1 MSAQRDR
8 ARWSARP
15 AALLSN
21 RHRHRHRVL
30 HAVKALA
37 LLALVAMT
45 PTVAGVADT
54 DTRIGAVDDL
64 VSVKASQRG
73 DGGDGGDVVV
83 GNVIEG
89 DIPNNITPNPS
100 FAVYRVLGNDMWP
113 LQGVGQ
119 IRLNSVFSAIHEV
132 KPPSDVPVFW
142 IVNRIVNA
150 TERSL
155 LIDGLKNAGVE
166 ESKILHVYPP
176 LAAASCFTKQK
187 TDRKDQTD
195 SKGSPDTNTDTKE
208 QNELVL
214 FAQAQNSVRNAA
226 VKHAFDS
233 GYDWAVPL
241 VSISIYHIPPTDC
254 QYETDTFLFLSGRE
268 PVFTRGLLRSH
279 GKRA

>member
-1 MSAQRDR
+1 M
-8 ARWSARP
+8 
-15 AALLSN
+15 
-21 RHRHRHRVL
+21 L

-73 DGGDGGDVVV
+73 DSGDGGDVVV

-254 QYETDTFLFLSGRE
+254 QYETDTFFFLSGRE